1 MPSTEMAL
9 ANVAMGNDIIRERF
23 NEWTR
28 GRDPVQA
35 RVVLFECVRD
45 IPYCYPASRDPVE
58 VLQQGAGSCSGKH
71 YLLGEMYRLLG
82 LRVRHM
88 ICTHRFNESPI
99 VFPPP
104 MQELLRKNE
113 IVDLHDYLQI
123 ALDEQWVDID
133 ATWQRELRE
142 YGFPVNED
150 WDGKSAMPLSVVS
163 EDVAVA
169 ERDPERLKEELLSK
183 LTPRQR
189 TLRKQ
194 FLEALSGW
202 VKELTAESQRDSGQA

>member
-1 MPSTEMAL
+1 
-9 ANVAMGNDIIRERF
+9 MGNEIVRQKF

-28 GRDPVQA
+28 GRDPLRA
-35 RVVLFECVRD
+35 RIALFEAVRD
-45 IPYCYPASRDPVE
+45 IPYGYPASRDPAE
-58 VLQQGAGSCSGKH
+58 VLHQGSGSCSGKH

-104 MQELLRKNE
+104 MQDILRKNE

-123 ALDEQWVDID
+123 AIDDEWVDVD
-133 ATWQRELRE
+133 ATWPRGLRE
-142 YGFPVNED
+142 FGFPVNED
-150 WDGKSAMPLSVVS
+150 WDGKSAMLLSVVS

-169 ERDPERLKEELLSK
+169 EHDPERLKEELLSK

-202 VKELTAESQRDSGQA
+202 VQELAAEMQRDGDKG